1 MKQIKVVI
9 VGGGFGGVKAAL
21 ELAKVAE
28 VQVTL
33 ISNRDHFTYYPS
45 LYAVA
50 TGGSKRQSF
59 VPLSTIFQGTSVKLV
74 IDTIEGYEPH
84 RRLVRG
90 IQGDYS
96 FDTVVFALGVVT
108 SYFGIKGLDTY
119 SFGIKSVK
127 EIEAFRKHIHDE
139 MIADHKIDKQYVV
152 VGAGPTGVELA
163 ASLSHHIQHI
173 AKAHNIRH
181 STIRIK
187 LVEAAPRVLPR
198 MSEDASYM
206 VQKRLTALGVDVMV
220 NESVEW
226 QDDDEVFVSGRSIP
240 TRTVIWTSGV
250 SNNPFFESHSDSF
263 TLAPNKKVVVDSHMM
278 INDHAYVIGDNAFTP
293 FSGLAQ
299 TALHDALYV
308 TKDIIKSKRHQ
319 PRPEYRVVKPPV
331 VVPVGEHWAVLE
343 WNYVLIGDY
352 IGHLIR
358 RAADFIG
365 YSDMLPVGLAFSS
378 WRSESKHEY
387 GCQIC
392 QSVRD

>member
-1 MKQIKVVI
+1 MKQTKVVI

-21 ELAKVAE
+21 ELAKVSQ

-90 IQGDYS
+90 VQGDYS

-139 MIADHKIDKQYVV
+139 MITDHKIDKQYVV

-163 ASLSHHIQHI
+163 ASLAHHIQHI

-206 VQKRLTALGVDVMV
+206 VHKRLTELGVDVMV

-250 SNNPFFESHSDSF
+250 SNNPFFEANSDSF
-263 TLAPNKKVVVDSHMM
+263 TLAPNKKVIVNDHMM
-278 INDHAYVIGDNAFTP
+278 VNDHAYVIGDNAFTP

-308 TKDIIKSKRHQ
+308 TKDIIKSIKRY
-319 PRPEYRVVKPPV
+319 PRPEYSVVKPPV
-331 VVPVGEHWAVLE
+331 VVPVGDQWAVLE
-343 WNYVLIGDY
+343 WNFILIGDY
-352 IGHLIR
+352 VGHLIR

-387 GCQIC
+387 GCQTC
-392 QSVRD
+392 QSIRD

>member
-1 MKQIKVVI
+1 MKHTKIVI

-21 ELAKVAE
+21 ELAKNSRMD
-28 VQVTL
+28 VTL
-33 ISNRDHFTYYPS
+33 ISDRDYFTYYPS

-59 VPLSTIFQGTSVKLV
+59 VPLSTVFRGTSVKV
-74 IDTIEGYEPH
+74 VRDTIEGYEPH
-84 RRLVRG
+84 RKLVRG
-90 IQGDYS
+90 AQGEYS
-96 FDTVVFALGVVT
+96 FDKVIFALGVVT

-127 EIEAFRKHIHDE
+127 EIEAFRTHIHDE

-152 VGAGPTGVELA
+152 VGAGPTGVELS
-163 ASLSHHIQHI
+163 ASLAHHIQHI
-173 AKAHNIRH
+173 AKAHKIRH
-181 STIRIK
+181 NTIRIK

-206 VQKRLTALGVDVMV
+206 VQNRLKELGVTVML
-220 NESVEW
+220 NETVEW

-240 TRTVIWTSGV
+240 TKTVIWTSGV
-250 SNNPFFESHSDSF
+250 TNNPFFEAHSDSF
-263 TLAPNKKVVVDSHMM
+263 TLSPNKKVVVDTHMM
-278 INDHAYVIGDNAFTP
+278 VNDHAYVIGDNAFTT

-308 TKDIIKSKRHQ
+308 TKDIIRSTKHH
-319 PRPEYRVVKPPV
+319 PRPEYSTVKPPV
-331 VVPVGEHWAVLE
+331 VVPVGDNWAVLE
-343 WNYVLIGDY
+343 WNFILMGDY

-365 YSDMLPVGLAFSS
+365 YHDMLPVGLAFSS
-378 WRSESKHEY
+378 WRSESNQEY
-387 GCQIC
+387 GCQTC